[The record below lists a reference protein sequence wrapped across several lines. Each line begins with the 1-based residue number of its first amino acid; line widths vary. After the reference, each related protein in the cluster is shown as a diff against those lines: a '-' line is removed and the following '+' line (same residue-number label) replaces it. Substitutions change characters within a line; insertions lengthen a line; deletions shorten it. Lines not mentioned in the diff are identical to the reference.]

1 MCDQVGVGQRLAR
14 HPPPLLVCS
23 ELSDAWCWLRRYRN
37 KKLLVGQRSKWPGS
51 GNCRFCLST
60 SELEVCQQA
69 DCPWGG
75 DYAVCA
81 ACREKSWQGG
91 KCEGCCVQADVDAK
105 AAAAAAAAATLFEA
119 RGPELVRAAV
129 QPTACVER
137 GWVMYLAKRI
147 LPADEGKHLKG
158 LFGCGPTPMDVPVGA
173 IVVDADTGEFIC
185 ARVRAAMGGNLPAL
199 KKDLVGDAKPSAP
212 CGAKG
217 GPANVKEF
225 VTGVGETL
233 DGVSTLASLRLKVPG
248 AGRNFWTLSGDYVSA
263 RDESIKSYSQWSS
276 TPDAVFSQGE
286 SAIHRFAFSS
296 VFFLH

>member
-1 MCDQVGVGQRLAR
+1 
-14 HPPPLLVCS
+14 
-23 ELSDAWCWLRRYRN
+23 
-37 KKLLVGQRSKWPGS
+37 
-51 GNCRFCLST
+51 
-60 SELEVCQQA
+60 
-69 DCPWGG
+69 
-75 DYAVCA
+75 
-81 ACREKSWQGG
+81 
-91 KCEGCCVQADVDAK
+91 
-105 AAAAAAAAATLFEA
+105 
-119 RGPELVRAAV
+119 
-129 QPTACVER
+129 
-137 GWVMYLAKRI
+137 MYLAKRI

-173 IVVDADTGEFIC
+173 IVVDADTGEFVC

-248 AGRNFWTLSGDYVSA
+248 AGRNFWTLSGDYVSV
-263 RDESIKSYSQWSS
+263 RDEAIKSYSQWSS
-276 TPDAVFSQGE
+276 TPDVVFSQGE